1 MGDAYCSSLDSPEVG
16 PCSISLLL
24 RMVYAIENLPTIDR
38 VDNSNRLDMVHET
51 IKT

>member
-16 PCSISLLL
+16 PSLLL